1 MIRSDSDRRASHRRR
16 NGKANADTAT
26 VGIRMNG
33 NSLDQFYTNADAVRE
48 CVALAERF
56 IRDAGIPSPGY
67 IEPAAGDGA
76 FLAGLPQGSAPIAI
90 DIAPG
95 APQIRRMDFLEWYYP
110 GPRRRE
116 NLVVIGNPPFGKRGS
131 RAVAF
136 LNHAA
141 RQADTVAFIL
151 PACFRKYGIQKQ
163 IAPDLALQV
172 SKDLDWNEYRLPD
185 GRTQRL
191 NTVFQIWSRHTPY
204 PNLRRTRREPHR
216 HPDFVMRQYNNT
228 TAAEQVFAYDFD
240 FAVPCQGWQD
250 YGRRETHESE
260 CERHKQWITIKAI
273 APDALAR
280 MLSIDFA
287 ALAVGNGTSVPGFRM
302 NDIVAEYRRLLSG
315 TIGKP
320 GSGNAERPGNLTGT
334 ML

>member
-1 MIRSDSDRRASHRRR
+1 MTRADSDRPALERRG
-16 NGKANADTAT
+16 NGKVSA
-26 VGIRMNG
+26 GIAAEGVRMNG
-33 NSLDQFYTNADAVRE
+33 NSLDQFYTDAGTVRE

-56 IRDAGIPSPGY
+56 IRDAGIKRPGY

-76 FLAGLPQGSAPIAI
+76 FLAGLPQGGRAIAM

-95 APQIRRMDFLEWYYP
+95 APQIRRMDFLQWNYQ
-110 GPRRRE
+110 GRRRRE
-116 NLVVIGNPPFGKRGS
+116 NRVVIGNPPFGKRGNL
-131 RAVAF
+131 AAAF

-172 SKDLDWNEYRLPD
+172 SQDLDWNEYRLPD

-191 NTVFQIWSRHTPY
+191 NTVFQIWSRRTPY

-228 TAAEQVFAYDFD
+228 AAAEKVFAYDFD

-250 YGRRETHESE
+250 YGRRETHESG

-273 APDALAR
+273 APGALAGAR
-280 MLSIDFA
+280 SIDFG

-302 NDIVAEYRRLLSG
+302 NDVVAEYRTLLSG

-320 GSGNAERPGNLTGT
+320 GSGNVARRAA
-334 ML
+334 

>member
-1 MIRSDSDRRASHRRR
+1 
-16 NGKANADTAT
+16 
-26 VGIRMNG
+26 MNG
-33 NSLDQFYTNADAVRE
+33 NGLDQFYTDAGTVRE
-48 CVALAERF
+48 CVALAEGF
-56 IRDAGIPSPGY
+56 IRDAGINAPGY

-76 FLAGLPQGSAPIAI
+76 FLAGLTPGSCAAAGEVIAM

-95 APQIRRMDFLEWYYP
+95 APHIRRMDFLQWNYD
-110 GPRRRE
+110 GRRRRAD
-116 NLVVIGNPPFGKRGS
+116 LVVIGNPPFGKRGNL
-131 RAVAF
+131 AVSF

-163 IAPDLALQV
+163 IAPELALQV
-172 SKDLDWNEYRLPD
+172 SADLDWKEYRLPD

-191 NTVFQIWSRHTPY
+191 NTVFQVWSRRTPY

-228 TAAEQVFAYDFD
+228 AAAEKVFAYDFD

-250 YGRRETHESE
+250 YGRRETHESG
-260 CERHKQWITIKAI
+260 CERHKQWITIKAV
-273 APDALAR
+273 APGALAR
-280 MLSIDFA
+280 AMAIDFA

-302 NDIVAEYRRLLSG
+302 NDVVAEYRGLR
-315 TIGKP
+315 
-320 GSGNAERPGNLTGT
+320 
-334 ML
+334 

>member
-1 MIRSDSDRRASHRRR
+1 MIRSDSDRRALHRRG
-16 NGKANADTAT
+16 NGKVSAGTAT
-26 VGIRMNG
+26 GGIRMNG

-56 IRDAGIPSPGY
+56 IRDAGIPSAGY

-76 FLAGLPQGSAPIAI
+76 FLAGLPRGSAPVAM

-95 APQIRRMDFLEWYYP
+95 APQIQRMDFLEWHYH

-116 NLVVIGNPPFGKRGS
+116 NLVVIGNPPFGKRGNL
-131 RAVAF
+131 AVDF

-163 IAPDLALQV
+163 IAPDLALQF
-172 SKDLDWNEYRLPD
+172 SQDLDWNEYRLPD

-228 TAAEQVFAYDFD
+228 TAAEKVFAYDFD

-250 YGRRETHESE
+250 YGRRETRESE
-260 CERHKQWITIKAI
+260 CERHKQWITIKAV

-302 NDIVAEYRRLLSG
+302 NDVVGEYRKLLSG

-320 GSGNAERPGNLTGT
+320 GSGDVECPGSLTGT
-334 ML
+334 AL